1 VGYPVNR
8 VHAVELK
15 AFKSLRRTANNIS
28 SVLAFSTFLPNRWTK
43 PGQHLINNSVN
54 AVNKNSFQDEVR
66 RCVSDVQQHGVLAL
80 GALFDLTA
88 GRCLR
93 YAQSITR
100 SQEDA
105 EDALQAAMVRIT
117 VKPHALAGADH
128 PWPYF
133 LRVVRNEALKI
144 VRRRRSV
151 NAASGF
157 VDRVIETEDSVEKDD
172 NRNQIRIAL
181 GRLPQNQCEVVV
193 LKIWEGMTFAEI
205 AEVLGKSPNTVAS
218 RYRYAMEKLQQQLC
232 HLV

>member
-1 VGYPVNR
+1 
-8 VHAVELK
+8 
-15 AFKSLRRTANNIS
+15 
-28 SVLAFSTFLPNRWTK
+28 
-43 PGQHLINNSVN
+43 VN
-54 AVNKNSFQDEVR
+54 AVNKNGFQDEVR
-66 RCVSDVQQHGVLAL
+66 RCVADVQRHGVVAL

-100 SQEDA
+100 NQEDA
-105 EDALQAAMVRIT
+105 EDALQAAMIRIT
-117 VKPHALAGADH
+117 VKPQCLAGANH

-133 LRVVRNEALKI
+133 LRIVRNEALKI

-151 NAASGF
+151 NATAGF
-157 VDRVIETEDSVEKDD
+157 VDRAVESEDVVEKDD
-172 NRNQIRIAL
+172 SRNQIRLAL
-181 GRLPQNQCEVVV
+181 QRLPENQCEVVI

>member
-1 VGYPVNR
+1 
-8 VHAVELK
+8 
-15 AFKSLRRTANNIS
+15 
-28 SVLAFSTFLPNRWTK
+28 
-43 PGQHLINNSVN
+43 VN
-54 AVNKNSFQDEVR
+54 APAKNNFQDEVR
-66 RCVSDVQQHGVLAL
+66 CCVSDVQRHGVIAL

-117 VKPHALAGADH
+117 VKPQVLVTADH

-144 VRRRRSV
+144 IRRRRSV
-151 NAASGF
+151 NATAGF
-157 VDRVIETEDSVEKDD
+157 IDKTVESTDHLEEDD
-172 NRNQIRIAL
+172 NRRVIREAL
-181 GRLPQNQCEVVV
+181 SRLPGNQREVVL

-205 AEVLGKSPNTVAS
+205 ADVLNKSPNTVAS
-218 RYRYAMEKLQQQLC
+218 RYRYAMEKLQQQLSS
-232 HLV
+232 LVQHQTAGTGSNR

>member
-1 VGYPVNR
+1 M
-8 VHAVELK
+8 
-15 AFKSLRRTANNIS
+15 
-28 SVLAFSTFLPNRWTK
+28 
-43 PGQHLINNSVN
+43 N
-54 AVNKNSFQDEVR
+54 AVHKNGFQDEVR
-66 RCVSDVQQHGVLAL
+66 HCVSDVQRHGVVAL

-88 GRCLR
+88 ARCLR

-117 VKPHALAGADH
+117 VKPQSLAGANH

-151 NAASGF
+151 NATAGF
-157 VDRVIETEDSVEKDD
+157 VDKPVESEDSVEKDD
-172 NRNQIRIAL
+172 CRSQIRLAL
-181 GRLPQNQCEVVV
+181 HRLPENQREVVI

-205 AEVLGKSPNTVAS
+205 ADVLGKSPNTVAS

>member
-1 VGYPVNR
+1 M
-8 VHAVELK
+8 
-15 AFKSLRRTANNIS
+15 
-28 SVLAFSTFLPNRWTK
+28 
-43 PGQHLINNSVN
+43 N
-54 AVNKNSFQDEVR
+54 AVNKNAFSDEVR
-66 RCVSDVQQHGVLAL
+66 RCVADVQRHGVIAL

-93 YAQSITR
+93 YALSITR
-100 SQEDA
+100 CQEDA

-117 VKPHALAGADH
+117 IKPQVLSTANH

-151 NAASGF
+151 NATSGV
-157 VDRVIETEDSVEKDD
+157 VDRTIESADEVEQDD
-172 NRNQIRIAL
+172 CRRQIRTAL
-181 GRLPQNQCEVVV
+181 QRLPANQCEVVI

-205 AEVLGKSPNTVAS
+205 ADVLGKSPNTVAS

-232 HLV
+232 NLV